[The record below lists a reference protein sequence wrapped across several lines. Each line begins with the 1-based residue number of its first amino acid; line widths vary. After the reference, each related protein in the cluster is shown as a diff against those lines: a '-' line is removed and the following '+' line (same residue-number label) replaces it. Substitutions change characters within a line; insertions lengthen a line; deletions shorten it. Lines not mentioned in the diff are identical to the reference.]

1 MMLGR
6 KQRWFSEGK
15 RRKPLQDNHESR
27 AKTACFGYQRVPE
40 NEKIKL
46 VIRHFNTVAGKYDM
60 MNTLLSF
67 GIHHQWRRN
76 AIRIL
81 GLKEGEVVLDL
92 CGGTGDLSILAARAV
107 GLSGRVILY
116 DINRAMMDIGK
127 SKVANSSYGNNVLY
141 VQGDAE
147 EISLQDQLF
156 DAAFVGFG
164 IRNLTH
170 MEKGFKEMYRLLKPG
185 GKLMCLDLSKPTASF
200 FRWLYDFYSFYIMP
214 LLGGIITGSR
224 RAYTYLPESIRV
236 FPLPDELTAI
246 LKKVGFSHITY
257 RKLTN
262 GMAVVH
268 LAKKKSMRRDNETEL
283 GRTLRC
289 KQPPACHAA
298 TD

>member
-1 MMLGR
+1 MVLSQ
-6 KQRWFSEGK
+6 KNIWFSEKK
-15 RRKPLQDNHESR
+15 RHKPSTDKHDSR
-27 AKTACFGYQRVPE
+27 EKKAYFGYQSVPE
-40 NEKIKL
+40 NEKVKL
-46 VIRHFNTVAGKYDM
+46 VIRHFNTVARKYDM

-81 GLKEGEVVLDL
+81 GLKQGETVLDV
-92 CGGTGDLSILAARAV
+92 CGGTGDLSILAVREV

-116 DINRAMMDIGK
+116 DINRAMMDMGK

-147 EISLQDQLF
+147 EISIKDQIF

-170 MEKGFKEMYRLLKPG
+170 MEKGFKEMYRVLKPG
-185 GKLMCLDLSKPTASF
+185 GKLMCLDLSKPTDPL

-214 LLGGIITGSR
+214 FLGGILTGSR

-246 LKKVGFSHITY
+246 LKKAGFSRITY

-268 LAKKKSMRRDNETEL
+268 LAKKEN
-283 GRTLRC
+283 
-289 KQPPACHAA
+289 Q
-298 TD
+298 